1 MGEAKQKKAER
12 QRAER
17 DRVQIE
23 AKLREQLE
31 LLHQLGIMYD
41 TVSPVAALPLAT
53 CLRVILHN
61 TGSSHAILHQLG
73 LDLKLYFRDTSL
85 HPSPGN
91 MLPAHNGL
99 VVMRVTAGV
108 GARYVPRLEA
118 EGEFGNPHLQFAQWW
133 EAMVLRD
140 NESRTWTRRGIVLD
154 LANKEGGA
162 HLDPYQPE
170 SIRAL
175 EQENSMGWT
184 FVSSDGNRPF
194 ENGPMAPS
202 VRQIA
207 REVDLTLAPWADELP
222 E

>member
-12 QRAER
+12 QRAQR
-17 DRVQIE
+17 DRPQIE
-23 AKLREQLE
+23 AKLQEQVE

-73 LDLKLYFRDTSL
+73 LELQLYFRDTSM
-85 HPSPGN
+85 HVDPAN

-99 VVMRVTAGV
+99 VVMELTAGV
-108 GARYVPRLEA
+108 GARYVPRLKGQ
-118 EGEFGNPHLQFAQWW
+118 GEIENMDLPFAQWW

-140 NESRTWTRRGIVLD
+140 NDGRTWTRRKLVLE

-162 HLDPYQPE
+162 HLDRRQPE
-170 SIRAL
+170 SIKAL
-175 EQENSMGWT
+175 EHENSMGWS

-207 REVDLTLAPWADELP
+207 REVELTLTPWAEGLT